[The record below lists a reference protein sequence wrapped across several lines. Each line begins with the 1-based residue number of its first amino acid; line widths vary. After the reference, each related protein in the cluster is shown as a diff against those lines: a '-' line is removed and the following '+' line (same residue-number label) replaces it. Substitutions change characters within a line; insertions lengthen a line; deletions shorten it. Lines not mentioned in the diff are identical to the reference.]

1 MVDRRG
7 EYGLDG
13 SYPRLGLLVQAALE
27 VAAGAVAVWAVRRG
41 TSSRCTLRAAAM

>member
-13 SYPRLGLLVQAALE
+13 SYPRLGLLE
-27 VAAGAVAVWAVRRG
+27 RSWHDG
-41 TSSRCTLRAAAM
+41 SP